1 MHICEYPNCFSA
13 WLYLPAKDRRDMH
26 SRQLLPII
34 SFPKNI
40 LLALVKVTKSTQK
53 LWLMWV
59 TLETLASINI
69 QKRQKASH
77 FCYLEQCNQIL
88 PCWRLLNS
96 FVLTVCFG
104 YYSNIYMHFEGVNI
118 TNRWSR
124 HKAGSKL
131 KSCKNRTHL
140 KLNHI

>member
-1 MHICEYPNCFSA
+1 MNTAKETQENHCIYVHISTAF
-13 WLYLPAKDRRDMH
+13 LPDYIC
-26 SRQLLPII
+26 LLRTEGTCIAV
-34 SFPKNI
+34 SSYQSSLCNNI
-40 LLALVKVTKSTQK
+40 LLALLKVTKSTEK

-77 FCYLEQCNQIL
+77 FCYLEQYNKIL

-118 TNRWSR
+118 TN
-124 HKAGSKL
+124 G
-131 KSCKNRTHL
+131 
-140 KLNHI
+140 